1 MICKA
6 ADLTVGSG
14 SSIAICRISE
24 VKRPCPSRVH
34 NARRRMGAGVDSLFP
49 TNRWWSETHCSRI
62 LVDFEGSVSTSNRCA
77 ISFQKPLALV
87 NLGVISHRLGMP
99 ASRGCARDAFDA
111 GATRRIR
118 PVDRAPAEGQGRPAA
133 PLGLVASWGFIGD
146 LNPMSAMYSAPSG
159 PF

>member
-1 MICKA
+1 MICNA

-34 NARRRMGAGVDSLFP
+34 NARRRIATGVDSWFP

-62 LVDFEGSVSTSNRCA
+62 LADFDGEVSTSHRWA
-77 ISFQKPLALV
+77 ASFQKPLSLV
-87 NLGVISHRLGMP
+87 TSGVISHRLGTLVSRVF
-99 ASRGCARDAFDA
+99 SRGAFDV
-111 GATRRIR
+111 GVIRKIR
-118 PVDRAPAEGQGRPAA
+118 PVALDPWDRGDLSADSFGCVGF
-133 PLGLVASWGFIGD
+133 WGFV
-146 LNPMSAMYSAPSG
+146 LKPSPMSTMYGAPSG